1 MVERVSVERMEELF
15 EKTKNWGRW
24 GAEDQRGTLNLL
36 TAEHT
41 AAAARNVRGRTVS
54 CGREL
59 AVVPSVE
66 NPVPAQHMMILAGDA
81 RHATGV
87 PGAEA
92 CIDYIGLAFH
102 GLGVS
107 HLDALCHV
115 FHQGVMYNGFPA
127 SEVMSIGAMK
137 NSVMAAAGGVS
148 SRGVLLDVPRARG
161 VDWLEPGDGVTP
173 EDLNAACE
181 SQDVSVGPGDILLI
195 STGRD
200 KRRAAE
206 GPWDPGH
213 GLAGIDAECIPWI
226 SERDLVMLG
235 CDGANDIMPP
245 NPHAFPLPI
254 HVCCLVGMG
263 VHLLDN
269 LDLSGLSQ
277 VCAEEAK
284 WDFLFTVSPLQIAG
298 GTGSPVNPV
307 AVV

>member
-1 MVERVSVERMEELF
+1 MVERVSDARMDALF
-15 EKTKNWGRW
+15 EKVKNWGRW
-24 GAEDQRGTLNLL
+24 GDDDERGTLNLL
-36 TAEHT
+36 TPEHM
-41 AAAARNVRGRTVS
+41 ARAARNVVGRTVN
-54 CGREL
+54 CGRVL
-59 AVVPSVE
+59 PVAPSVE

-81 RHATGV
+81 RHGTGV

-115 FHQGVMYNGFPA
+115 FHEGVMYNGRPA
-127 SEVMSIGAMK
+127 SEVMSTGATR
-137 NSVMAAAGGVS
+137 NSVMAMAGGVA
-148 SRGVLLDVPRARG
+148 SRGVLLDIPRTRG

-173 EDLNAACE
+173 DDLDAACE
-181 SQDVSVGPGDILLI
+181 AQGVQVGPGDILLV

-200 KRRAAE
+200 ARREAE

-213 GLAGIDAECIPWI
+213 GLAGLDGECVPWI
-226 SERDLVMLG
+226 AERDIAMLG

-245 NPHAFPLPI
+245 NTNRWPLPI
-254 HVCCLVGMG
+254 HVCCLVAMG

-269 LDLSGLSQ
+269 LDLSGLAA
-277 VCAEEAK
+277 VCEEERR
-284 WDFLFTVSPLQIAG
+284 WEFLFTVSPLQIQG